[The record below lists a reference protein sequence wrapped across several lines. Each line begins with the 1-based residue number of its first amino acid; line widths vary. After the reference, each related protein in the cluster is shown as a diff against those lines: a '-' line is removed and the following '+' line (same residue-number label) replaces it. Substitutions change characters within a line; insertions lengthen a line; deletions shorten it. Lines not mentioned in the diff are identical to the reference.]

1 MSRSIYDQTRSMTRS
16 TLRAEIESKVSN
28 MVPSD
33 RSGGPNISMLQ
44 KADSLVDEI
53 MALVDRY
60 HPAGR

>member
-1 MSRSIYDQTRSMTRS
+1 MSRSIYDQSRSMTR
-16 TLRAEIESKVSN
+16 TALRAEIESRVSD
-28 MVPSD
+28 MVPGD
-33 RSGGPNISMLQ
+33 RGGGPNLSMLK